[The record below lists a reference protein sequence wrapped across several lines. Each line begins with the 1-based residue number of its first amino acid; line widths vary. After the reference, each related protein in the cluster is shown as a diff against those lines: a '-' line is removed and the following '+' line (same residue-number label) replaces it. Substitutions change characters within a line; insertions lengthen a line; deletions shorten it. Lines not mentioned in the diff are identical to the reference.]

1 MGSMS
6 LEVYRGWEVR
16 CNFEGSI
23 SYRVTGEAVGNA
35 IKRMLVAGDLPF
47 HSADGA
53 LLPSLLKLSASDKI
67 ATL

>member
-23 SYRVTGEAVGNA
+23 SYRFTGEAVGNA

-47 HSADGA
+47 IQQMEHSF
-53 LLPSLLKLSASDKI
+53 LHY
-67 ATL
+67 